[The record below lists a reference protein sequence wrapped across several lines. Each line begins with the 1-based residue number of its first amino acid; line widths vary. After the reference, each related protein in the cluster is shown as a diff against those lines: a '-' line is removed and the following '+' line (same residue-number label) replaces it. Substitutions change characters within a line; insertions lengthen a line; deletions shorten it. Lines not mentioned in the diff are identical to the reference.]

1 VAQDHIAG
9 TVSLICGPGVWHH
22 NVGETALAVESEL
35 RAKTHR
41 CTGKTMT
48 IQDPT
53 MQLKTGSTDA
63 HTVTG
68 GVGDGPHADVM
79 AASTLDDTRVI
90 SADGEHVGKISDI
103 MLDVQSGRVAYVVLA
118 EGGFLGI
125 YCTLHAIPWSALML
139 DADEKCFFVDM
150 TAEEIRNEPGFDKDH
165 WPSMADAQWGA
176 TVHQYYNRA
185 VLVCCPHGSRK
196 QRPH

>member
-1 VAQDHIAG
+1 
-9 TVSLICGPGVWHH
+9 
-22 NVGETALAVESEL
+22 
-35 RAKTHR
+35 
-41 CTGKTMT
+41 
-48 IQDPT
+48 
-53 MQLKTGSTDA
+53 
-63 HTVTG
+63 
-68 GVGDGPHADVM
+68 
-79 AASTLDDTRVI
+79 
-90 SADGEHVGKISDI
+90 
-103 MLDVQSGRVAYVVLA
+103 MLDVQSGRVAYAVLA

-185 VLVCCPHGSRK
+185 PYWSAARTAPESEDLTDL
-196 QRPH
+196 